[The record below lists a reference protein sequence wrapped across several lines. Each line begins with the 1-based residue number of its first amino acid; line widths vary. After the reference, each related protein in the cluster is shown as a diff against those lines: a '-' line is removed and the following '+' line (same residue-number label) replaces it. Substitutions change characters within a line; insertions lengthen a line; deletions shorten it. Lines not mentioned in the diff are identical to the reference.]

1 MQRVASRPRLAFY
14 LFKNLY
20 KSVLFTTWE
29 FKTGEQ
35 HLSPC
40 CWLEKMKSSG
50 KALDWLHLWCLFVV
64 SHLAGSVDHC
74 TILLALMARGS
85 ASPVFPV
92 SCTGRAPSL
101 CVCPCSPP
109 RVALS
114 FQQPEPCMLSQ
125 HSGLQCGQPGEEG
138 ALHAAPTEMKDAE
151 G

>member
-1 MQRVASRPRLAFY
+1 MQRVASRPRLAFD

-74 TILLALMARGS
+74 RILLALMAHGS
-85 ASPVFPV
+85 ASPVFPI
-92 SCTGRAPSL
+92 SCTGRAPSP
-101 CVCPCSPP
+101 CVCAPAPLLGWLCPFSS
-109 RVALS
+109 LS
-114 FQQPEPCMLSQ
+114 
-125 HSGLQCGQPGEEG
+125 
-138 ALHAAPTEMKDAE
+138 LHAVPALWFAVWTARGGGSTACSSYRNERC
-151 G
+151 